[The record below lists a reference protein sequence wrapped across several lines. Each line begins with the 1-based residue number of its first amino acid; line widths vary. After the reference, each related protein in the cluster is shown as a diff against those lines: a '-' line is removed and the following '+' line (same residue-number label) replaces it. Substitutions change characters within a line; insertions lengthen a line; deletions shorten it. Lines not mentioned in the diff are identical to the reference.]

1 MVQIHVGKTRC
12 LIPRAI
18 AEVFVD
24 SGDVALFITRH
35 TCGRMQQTG
44 GHNEIIE
51 QPHIAPG
58 AIFDVALVA
67 VVTALE
73 GKFDLLANGART
85 AFTKRSRKLLL
96 PQLLRLHD
104 VIVDRN
110 HVGQIVLG
118 RSELG
123 VDNGCLRRGH
133 GVPPA
138 GPFGRSPDPDILL
151 C

>member
-1 MVQIHVGKTRC
+1 MVEIHVGKPRR

-35 TCGRMQQTG
+35 ACGRMQQTG

-51 QPHIAPG
+51 QPHIAPN
-58 AIFDVALVA
+58 AIFNVALVA
-67 VVTALE
+67 VVTTLE

-85 AFTKRSRKLLL
+85 PFTKRGRKLLL
-96 PQLLRLHD
+96 PQLFRLHD

-123 VDNGCLRRGH
+123 VGSGLLRRGH

-138 GPFGRSPDPDILL
+138 AGRSPDPDILL